1 MSAIK
6 SARWTWRRRS
16 PPARSR
22 RRSLGFLQRLDEPPE
37 VLEVGEEGT
46 VEELG
51 AAALDQDG
59 GEVLHLPVA
68 DFRGVVLD
76 VEPAEARAGELLRQ
90 REEALAVALA
100 AVAPQRANTSDIHR
114 DVRGRVHR

>member
-6 SARWTWRRRS
+6 SARWMWRRRS
-16 PPARSR
+16 PPARTTLWSGGRSARRRIRARPPLRSR

-51 AAALDQDG
+51 AVALDQDG
-59 GEVLHLPVA
+59 GEVLRLPVA

-76 VEPAEARAGELLRQ
+76 VE
-90 REEALAVALA
+90 
-100 AVAPQRANTSDIHR
+100 
-114 DVRGRVHR
+114 